1 MPYLK
6 NYLLLFLVTC
16 TTIYAYQLD
25 FEGKT
30 LPSHWKAQET
40 NPKSSIQGG
49 TWIIRQEIQPR
60 RSKVLIL
67 THIEKNS
74 GNTFNLF
81 YNDSFSFLNGKI
93 SVKFKAIKGKADQG
107 GGLIWRVQDKNNYYI
122 ARFNPLED
130 NFRLYYVSN
139 GRRTTLASTHVQ
151 LDPKAWHSMKII
163 QNGNHFQAFLN
174 GKKYLQGQD
183 NHFPNAGGV
192 GVWTKADAQTA
203 FDDLIIKK
211 K

>member
-1 MPYLK
+1 MPDLK
-6 NYLLLFLVTC
+6 KHLLIILFTYISV
-16 TTIYAYQLD
+16 YAYQLD
-25 FEGKT
+25 FEEGK

-40 NPKSSIQGG
+40 NPKSHSQS
-49 TWIIRQEIQPR
+49 TWIIQQETKPHQ
-60 RSKVLIL
+60 SKVLIL
-67 THIEKNS
+67 THAEENS

-81 YNDSFSFLNGKI
+81 YTHSLSFLNGSI
-93 SVKFKAIKGKADQG
+93 DIKFKAIKGKEDQG

-130 NFRLYYVSN
+130 NFRLYYVKN
-139 GRRTTLASTHVQ
+139 GRRTTLASAHIK

-163 QNGNHFQAFLN
+163 QDGEYFKAFLN
-174 GKKYLQGQD
+174 SKLYLQGKD

-211 K
+211 R